1 MIELIT
7 MAAPIGNSN
16 AVKGKMFYDKLRK
29 VLTQEPQKLENIV
42 KQLINQAEQG
52 EAWAVKEVIDRLDGK
67 AVQINQMENADGT
80 PLLAG
85 IQVMFVKPQDAWN
98 CRRSS

>member
-42 KQLINQAEQG
+42 KQLITQAEQG

-67 AVQINQMENADGT
+67 AVQTNQVENSDGT

-85 IQVMFVKPQDAWN
+85 IQVMFVRPNEQ
-98 CRRSS
+98 